1 MMRGV
6 LFIRTQL
13 GSNIDNAELLDVVH
27 RDELEGTESR
37 ESSAIWHAQLNFA
50 EAAAVLHVC
59 ASAHHT
65 VHNELLRLRDDT

>member
-27 RDELEGTESR
+27 RDELEGTSR